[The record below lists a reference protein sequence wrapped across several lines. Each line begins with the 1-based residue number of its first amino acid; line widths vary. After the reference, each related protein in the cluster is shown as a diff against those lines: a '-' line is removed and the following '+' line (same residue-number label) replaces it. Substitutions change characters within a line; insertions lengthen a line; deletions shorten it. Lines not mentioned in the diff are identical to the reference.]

1 MKQLTKENILKNQV
15 DTIEQFKVLDYLKK
29 QLSIDEFVVYLIDRF
44 TMKVVDK
51 NNEQGYFKYNTKTK
65 SVDFYEKN
73 IKNKE
78 IERWKMK
85 ITYTRIGD
93 YNLPN
98 VILNSPSNLQIN
110 KYGRLRLDYIKE
122 NNKSLYTTLLMKNEL
137 TNHLISVSIEAE
149 NRLNSLMEQYKN
161 SDKLLS
167 EKGKMDNQIEWV
179 KLINNYKNMAEE
191 IILKELIYVWK

>member
-51 NNEQGYFKYNTKTK
+51 NNEQGYFKYSTKTK

-78 IERWKMK
+78 IER
-85 ITYTRIGD
+85 
-93 YNLPN
+93 
-98 VILNSPSNLQIN
+98 
-110 KYGRLRLDYIKE
+110 
-122 NNKSLYTTLLMKNEL
+122 
-137 TNHLISVSIEAE
+137 
-149 NRLNSLMEQYKN
+149 
-161 SDKLLS
+161 
-167 EKGKMDNQIEWV
+167 
-179 KLINNYKNMAEE
+179 
-191 IILKELIYVWK
+191 